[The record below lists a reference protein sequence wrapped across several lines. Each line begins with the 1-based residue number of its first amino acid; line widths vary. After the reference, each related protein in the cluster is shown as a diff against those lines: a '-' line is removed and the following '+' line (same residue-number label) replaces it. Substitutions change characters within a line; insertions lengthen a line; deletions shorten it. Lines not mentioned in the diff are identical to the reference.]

1 MYHQYFTKYGVAT
14 VALCP
19 KCRREV
25 PAIIKA
31 GSDANLNGGA
41 CLTPAVWMDKHCPR
55 CGDSSVVLE
64 KDANFY
70 ARISMMVHVPSP
82 HTNYYY
88 INITNHCNTACPNC
102 YADIDNSSIDPSIDE
117 IMADVRTSPNPF
129 ILLCGGEPTTR
140 TDLPD
145 LIRRIKNDGRYVGLM
160 TNGIKLAEPNYAV
173 GLKVAGLDRI
183 SISVHGNDR
192 TKAVSNCTD
201 AGLDVIGSFTIN
213 DLAELPGVLATAEN
227 LKLKEI
233 RIRAAFR
240 VGRCVSKPRIFLSD
254 MGRALQSAGC
264 VLDEFGHHYY
274 HLVGSFG
281 DMRVLAFVL
290 PDIETINL
298 GDTNINPRMRA
309 RDGIVRYLSHS
320 FIINERV

>member
-1 MYHQYFTKYGVAT
+1 MYHQYPAKDGVAT
-14 VALCP
+14 VAICP
-19 KCRREV
+19 KCRKEV
-25 PAIIKA
+25 PAIVRA
-31 GSDANLNGGA
+31 GNAANLNGGA
-41 CLTPAVWMDKHCPR
+41 CLTPSVWMDKSCPR

-70 ARISMMVHVPSP
+70 ARISTMAHMPSP

-88 INITNHCNTACPNC
+88 INITNHCNTACQNC
-102 YADIDNSSIDPSIDE
+102 YADIDNSSINPSIDE
-117 IMADVRTSPNPF
+117 VMADVRTSQNPF

-140 TDLPD
+140 NDLLD
-145 LIRRIKNDGRYVGLM
+145 LVRRIKKDGRYVGLM
-160 TNGIKLAEPNYAV
+160 TNGLKLSESGYV
-173 GLKVAGLDRI
+173 SGLKVAGLDRLSI
-183 SISVHGNDR
+183 SIHGNDR
-192 TKAVSNCTD
+192 EKAITNCNNV
-201 AGLDVIGSFTIN
+201 GLDVIGSFTIN
-213 DLAELPGVLATAEN
+213 DLLEIPEVLAKAKN

-240 VGRCVSKPRIFLSD
+240 IGRYVSKNRIFLSD
-254 MGRALQSAGC
+254 MGRALHSSGC

-274 HLVGSFG
+274 HLVGNFG

-309 RDGIVRYLSHS
+309 KDDVVRYLSHS